1 MAEISINSKH
11 TEEQDIVAQEKET
24 EPNKEERIIILCM
37 AVKIIIN
44 NYTIILFH
52 ADVHIFSESAIVAMH
67 GN

>member
-24 EPNKEERIIILCM
+24 GPNKEERIIILCM

-44 NYTIILFH
+44 NFTLH